1 MKNTIQDYLKVSYSK
16 SDMELLKKQWII
28 SEDQLAMYESIR
40 LQIAAKRLVAEEEE
54 EKRMEVAK
62 QNQIN
67 EFKNKF
73 SDVEKFKEEY
83 KELCYKYNLSIEE
96 VLTFTDSNWEEKYY
110 CPTEYRIR
118 RDTGNW
124 INVTY
129 KVDDFVPIK

>member
-1 MKNTIQDYLKVSYSK
+1 MKNTIQDYLKVSYTK

-40 LQIAAKRLVAEEEE
+40 LQIAAKRLVAEEQE

-73 SDVEKFKEEY
+73 PDVEKFKEEY
-83 KELCYKYNLSIEE
+83 NELCYKYNLSIEVVDDDKDNE
-96 VLTFTDSNWEEKYY
+96 WDMWYNDTQF
-110 CPTEYRIR
+110 RIR

-124 INVTY
+124 IKVTY
-129 KVDDFVPIK
+129 NVNDFVPIK

>member
-1 MKNTIQDYLKVSYSK
+1 MKNTIQDYLNVSYTK

-83 KELCYKYNLSIEE
+83 KELCYKYNLSIEVVDDDKDNE
-96 VLTFTDSNWEEKYY
+96 WDMWYNDTQ
-110 CPTEYRIR
+110 YRIR

>member
-1 MKNTIQDYLKVSYSK
+1 MKNTIQDYLKVSYTK

-40 LQIAAKRLVAEEEE
+40 LQIAAKRLVAEEQE

-73 SDVEKFKEEY
+73 PDVEKFKEEY
-83 KELCYKYNLSIEE
+83 NELCYKYNLSIEVVDDDKDNE
-96 VLTFTDSNWEEKYY
+96 WDMWYNDTQF
-110 CPTEYRIR
+110 RIR

>member
-1 MKNTIQDYLKVSYSK
+1 MKNTIQDYLKVNYSK

-73 SDVEKFKEEY
+73 PDVEKFKEEY
-83 KELCYKYNLSIEE
+83 NELCYKYNLSIEE
-96 VLTFTDSNWEEKYY
+96 VDDDKDNEWDMWYNDTQ
-110 CPTEYRIR
+110 YRIR
-118 RDTGNW
+118 MDTGNW
-124 INVTY
+124 IKVTY
-129 KVDDFVPIK
+129 NVNDFVPIK

>member
-73 SDVEKFKEEY
+73 PDVEKFKEEY

-96 VLTFTDSNWEEKYY
+96 VDDDKDNEWDMWYNDTQ
-110 CPTEYRIR
+110 YRIR

>member
-1 MKNTIQDYLKVSYSK
+1 MKNTIQDYLKISYSK
-16 SDMELLKKQWII
+16 SDMELLKEQWII

-40 LQIAAKRLVAEEEE
+40 LQIAAKRLVLQEEE

-73 SDVEKFKEEY
+73 PDVEKFKEEY
-83 KELCYKYNLSIEE
+83 NELCYKYNLSIEVVDDDKDNE
-96 VLTFTDSNWEEKYY
+96 WDMWYNDTQF
-110 CPTEYRIR
+110 RIR

-129 KVDDFVPIK
+129 NVNDFVPIK

>member
-1 MKNTIQDYLKVSYSK
+1 MKNTIQDYLKISYTK

-40 LQIAAKRLVAEEEE
+40 LQIAAKRLVAEEQE

-62 QNQIN
+62 QNQID

-73 SDVEKFKEEY
+73 PDVEKFKEEY
-83 KELCYKYNLSIEE
+83 NELCYKYNLSIEVVDDDKDNE
-96 VLTFTDSNWEEKYY
+96 WDMWYNDTQF
-110 CPTEYRIR
+110 RIR